1 MKFGLVIPLG
11 FYGKMNNTIIEL
23 TINLTDS
30 IASALRQMDRVNRK
44 LLIVMKNDK
53 YFSMLSIGDI
63 QRAIIQ
69 GIDLNTEIQGI
80 LRDNVVVV
88 SETDNIDQIKH
99 RMLQRRNEYMP
110 IVSSEGKIL
119 DVVFWEDIFKEQD
132 RIKKDNINL
141 PVVIM
146 AGGIGSRL
154 RPLTNVFPKALIPI
168 GEKTILEQ
176 IMDFF
181 MEQGCNNFYLSVNH
195 KSDMIKYY
203 INNLK
208 QDTYNIEFIEEDK
221 FLGTAGS
228 LGLLKNKI
236 HTTFFVSNCDILVDQ
251 DLSDI
256 LSFHK
261 SNKNDITIIAAMMN
275 IKIPYGI
282 LETNNNGLL
291 VNIIEKPDWF
301 FKINTGLYILEP
313 NVLEDIP
320 DNEPFDITDLV
331 QKLLNEKRKVGIFPV
346 SEKKWTDM
354 GNWEEFL
361 KQAKIYTK

>member
-228 LGLLKNKI
+228 LG
-236 HTTFFVSNCDILVDQ
+236 
-251 DLSDI
+251 
-256 LSFHK
+256 
-261 SNKNDITIIAAMMN
+261 
-275 IKIPYGI
+275 
-282 LETNNNGLL
+282 
-291 VNIIEKPDWF
+291 W
-301 FKINTGLYILEP
+301 
-313 NVLEDIP
+313 
-320 DNEPFDITDLV
+320 
-331 QKLLNEKRKVGIFPV
+331 
-346 SEKKWTDM
+346 
-354 GNWEEFL
+354 
-361 KQAKIYTK
+361 

>member
-1 MKFGLVIPLG
+1 
-11 FYGKMNNTIIEL
+11 
-23 TINLTDS
+23 
-30 IASALRQMDRVNRK
+30 
-44 LLIVMKNDK
+44 
-53 YFSMLSIGDI
+53 
-63 QRAIIQ
+63 
-69 GIDLNTEIQGI
+69 
-80 LRDNVVVV
+80 
-88 SETDNIDQIKH
+88 
-99 RMLQRRNEYMP
+99 
-110 IVSSEGKIL
+110 
-119 DVVFWEDIFKEQD
+119 
-132 RIKKDNINL
+132 
-141 PVVIM
+141 M

-154 RPLTNVFPKALIPI
+154 KHLTNVFPKALIPI
-168 GEKTILEQ
+168 GEKTMLEQ
-176 IMDFF
+176 IMEAFAD
-181 MEQGCNNFYLSVNH
+181 QGCNNFYISVNH

-203 INNLK
+203 LDNL
-208 QDTYNIEFIEEDK
+208 QIENYYIEYIEEDC

-228 LGLLKNKI
+228 LGLLKDKI
-236 HTTFFVSNCDILVDQ
+236 KTTFFVSNCDILVDQ